1 MSKEEIIESLGHLS
15 VQERQEVRVRLA
27 EIDSDEWM
35 GDGTLSDREKSI
47 IQDRFEDLEK
57 NPGKS
62 LPWDQAR
69 QEMLSLTER

>member
-35 GDGTLSDREKSI
+35 DDGTLSDREKSI
-47 IQDRFEDLEK
+47 IQDRFEDFEK
-57 NPGKS
+57 NPGES
-62 LPWDQAR
+62 LPWIQAR